1 MKKIISLFF
10 LFTALFATVGCQS
23 DEPTPQPIPNP
34 NPTPDPILTLTS
46 SGVIDVNSD
55 GGRITITYTLE
66 NKQEDIELEVY
77 TSAEWINIAGHDTE
91 GEIYADIAPNSSDA
105 RSGEIH
111 IGYGKDSAVITVNQA
126 GDTISTFIAQ
136 DVHGY
141 YYGEYYSKG
150 MGNYF
155 INVSD
160 HGFDEYGEALPNS
173 HYYRFDAYAPLYE
186 GDKSGKIPVA
196 EGNYRYD
203 PNNTFA
209 AYTFSAEYSYYW
221 TTDENGDNLPS
232 QQITEGTLTISSEGL
247 TAELLIDGKIHRI
260 EYTGKVE
267 LINDEREWVDDV
279 SGPATT
285 LTTDFTPTL
294 DNHYYYKE
302 EYGDYYAWGE
312 TETKS
317 EYTEGNSAT
326 YGLSISE
333 LQSQGYIDGEGN
345 LNPQYDAATA
355 NWGGD
360 WRMPTKAELNELL
373 NNCTWTWT
381 TQNGH
386 KGYKV
391 TGPNGNSIF
400 LPAAMKS
407 SPPAS
412 PAAARLRKTS
422 AKSFS
427 AWIPPACPPSARRC
441 CTPPPG
447 RSTCARSSSRR
458 SNRAKL

>member
-10 LFTALFATVGCQS
+10 IFTALFAIVGCQS
-23 DEPTPQPIPNP
+23 DEPTPQPSPNP

-46 SGVIDVNSD
+46 SSVVDINGD

-77 TSAEWINIAGHDTE
+77 ASAEWINIAGQDTE

-126 GDTISTFIAQ
+126 GSTISTFYAQ

-155 INVSD
+155 MNVSD

-196 EGNYRYD
+196 EGIYRYD
-203 PNNTFA
+203 PDNTYA
-209 AYTFSAEYSYYW
+209 EYTFSAEYSYYW
-221 TTDENGDNLPS
+221 TTDENGYNLPS
-232 QQITEGTLTISSEGL
+232 HQITEGTLTISSEGL
-247 TAELLIDGKIHRI
+247 TAELLIDGEIHRI

-267 LINDEREWVDDV
+267 LINDEREWTEDV

-285 LTTDFTPTL
+285 LTTDYTPTL

-302 EYGDYYAWGE
+302 EYGDYYGVGTNNRVISIFPYDAGGDIVSFEIFSDFTTESLTGTYTGAYTGSANTFLPGAISAGKLTGSGYISYDGQSYATFASGE
-312 TETKS
+312 VTFTENSDGTLTIVY
-317 EYTEGNSAT
+317 EAQDIYGNTISGSWQGQEDTIPTLAQCPAT
-326 YGLSISE
+326 YH
-333 LQSQGYIDGEGN
+333 
-345 LNPQYDAATA
+345 
-355 NWGGD
+355 
-360 WRMPTKAELNELL
+360 R
-373 NNCTWTWT
+373 
-381 TQNGH
+381 
-386 KGYKV
+386 
-391 TGPNGNSIF
+391 
-400 LPAAMKS
+400 
-407 SPPAS
+407 
-412 PAAARLRKTS
+412 
-422 AKSFS
+422 FS
-427 AWIPPACPPSARRC
+427 AHKR
-441 CTPPPG
+441 
-447 RSTCARSSSRR
+447 
-458 SNRAKL
+458 